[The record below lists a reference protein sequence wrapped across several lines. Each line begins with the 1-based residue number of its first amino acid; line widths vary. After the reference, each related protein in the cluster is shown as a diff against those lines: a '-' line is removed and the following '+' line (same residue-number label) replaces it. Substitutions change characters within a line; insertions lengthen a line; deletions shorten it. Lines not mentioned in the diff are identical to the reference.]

1 MAFLRQVGMVA
12 TLAAA
17 LLAWQG
23 ARHSGWAGPDA
34 APAKPP
40 AKPTAASA
48 KKPDGPLCD
57 RAAFRVVVDVGH
69 TAQSPGA
76 PSARGFWEYD
86 FNLRLAKL
94 IERAL
99 VRAGFGRTVLLIT
112 DGPAH
117 KSLAVRVAR
126 ANALGADLFL
136 SIHHDS
142 VPDSFLEVWE
152 YDGHR
157 RYFSDR
163 FKGHSIFISNENVD
177 PAASLF
183 MARLLGEQLKAH
195 GLQYTP
201 HYVERFMGHR
211 QRILVDADAGV
222 YRYDQLIVLRTTQM
236 PAVLLEA
243 GSIIN
248 REEELQLGTPERE
261 SLISAAV
268 TEAVDGFCAV
278 RRPRPERPRPATAAA
293 SAVSIPKPR

>member
-1 MAFLRQVGMVA
+1 
-12 TLAAA
+12 
-17 LLAWQG
+17 
-23 ARHSGWAGPDA
+23 
-34 APAKPP
+34 
-40 AKPTAASA
+40 
-48 KKPDGPLCD
+48 
-57 RAAFRVVVDVGH
+57 
-69 TAQSPGA
+69 
-76 PSARGFWEYD
+76 
-86 FNLRLAKL
+86 
-94 IERAL
+94 
-99 VRAGFGRTVLLIT
+99 
-112 DGPAH
+112 
-117 KSLAVRVAR
+117 
-126 ANALGADLFL
+126 L

-142 VPDSFLEVWE
+142 VPDSFLQVWE
-152 YDGHR
+152 YEGQR

-183 MARLLGEQLKAH
+183 MGRLLGEQLRAR

-211 QRILVDADAGV
+211 QRILVDADVGV

-248 REEELQLGTPERE
+248 RDEELQLGTPERE
-261 SLISAAV
+261 GRISAAV

-293 SAVSIPKPR
+293 SAVSVPKPR

>member
-23 ARHSGWAGPDA
+23 ARHSGWAGPDGP
-34 APAKPP
+34 PAKPP
-40 AKPTAASA
+40 AKPVVASA

-94 IERAL
+94 IEQSL
-99 VRAGFGRTVLLIT
+99 VRAGFGRTVLLVT

-117 KSLAVRVAR
+117 KSLGVRVGR

-142 VPDSFLEVWE
+142 VPDRFLEVWE
-152 YDGHR
+152 YEGQR

-163 FKGHSIFISNENVD
+163 FRGHSIFFSNENVD

-183 MARLLGEQLKAH
+183 FGRLLGEQLKER
-195 GLQYTP
+195 GLQYTS
-201 HYVERFMGHR
+201 HYVESFMGHR
-211 QRILVDADAGV
+211 QRILVDADTGV
-222 YRYDQLIVLRTTQM
+222 YRYDQLIVLRTTHM

-248 REEELQLGTPERE
+248 RDEELQLGTPERE
-261 SLISAAV
+261 GRISAAV

-278 RRPRPERPRPATAAA
+278 RRPRPERLRPATAAA
-293 SAVSIPKPR
+293 SAVSVPKPR